1 MTGKIDIPLLLNIKQ
16 LDERDINHSEHI
28 FFFKDEDLISQGGE
42 NR

>member
-1 MTGKIDIPLLLNIKQ
+1 MTGKTDIPLILNIKQ

-28 FFFKDEDLISQGGE
+28 FFLEAEISQGGE